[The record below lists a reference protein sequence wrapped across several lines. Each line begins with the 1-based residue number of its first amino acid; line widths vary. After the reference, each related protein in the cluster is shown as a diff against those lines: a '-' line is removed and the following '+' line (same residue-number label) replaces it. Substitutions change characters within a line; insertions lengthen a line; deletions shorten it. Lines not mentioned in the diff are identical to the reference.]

1 MEPFTSESIFI
12 EGLVDS
18 TIRRG
23 IGKGGRR
30 VWKEQD
36 DPLVK
41 VGKGVL
47 HIGKTLT
54 PGSIAQLKRIGQA
67 ATGKT
72 DKYGNLYNLE
82 DELPG
87 LIGFRSINSDPEK
100 ALTFM
105 TTKFLRDLRSS
116 DNLFTAPLLRGGRVD
131 KRHY

>member
-23 IGKGGRR
+23 IGRDGRR

-41 VGKGVL
+41 IGKGIFHV
-47 HIGKTLT
+47 GETLT
-54 PGSIAQLKRIGQA
+54 PGSISQLKRIGQA

-72 DKYGNLYNLE
+72 DKYGNLYNLQ
-82 DELPG
+82 D
-87 LIGFRSINSDPEK
+87 
-100 ALTFM
+100 
-105 TTKFLRDLRSS
+105 
-116 DNLFTAPLLRGGRVD
+116 
-131 KRHY
+131 